1 MQNVCF
7 ELDQYIHVYLFQ
19 NTSRY
24 GAGYVFTINEKFWKV
39 VYNFGY
45 FNYILSDIMYIYMYV
60 LTFYFK
66 MYTHWDCINK
76 ESDEYPLSS
85 LLNHPYILFTIHV
98 ISTSFMWDSNEIFAL
113 SLQVFKK
120 MDGIREMYRGIGL
133 KPIATFSE
141 LPLIRPLSDKMYDI
155 FAANRVR
162 LGRKDSDCSKCK
174 KD

>member
-1 MQNVCF
+1 MNNKSE
-7 ELDQYIHVYLFQ
+7 ELPF
-19 NTSRY
+19 S
-24 GAGYVFTINEKFWKV
+24 
-39 VYNFGY
+39 
-45 FNYILSDIMYIYMYV
+45 
-60 LTFYFK
+60 
-66 MYTHWDCINK
+66 C
-76 ESDEYPLSS
+76 P
-85 LLNHPYILFTIHV
+85 LNHPYMIHNICYYYLFHLRL
-98 ISTSFMWDSNEIFAL
+98 FAV

-133 KPIATFSE
+133 KPLATFTE